1 MPPRKRDCLKDLDS
15 DLGVGRPS
23 VPMTVLLPELVMRKK
38 FLILCGKSFEPFV
51 CREEL
56 DMPEKFRFSLCT
68 AEEFEDDELKS
79 WVIMAGWCA
88 QC

>member
-1 MPPRKRDCLKDLDS
+1 MPRKRDCLKDFVS

-23 VPMTVLLPELVMRKK
+23 APIIVLLPELVMRKK

-56 DMPEKFRFSLCT
+56 VKPEKFRFSLCT
-68 AEEFEDDELKS
+68 AEVFEDEELKS
-79 WVIMAGWCA
+79 
-88 QC
+88 